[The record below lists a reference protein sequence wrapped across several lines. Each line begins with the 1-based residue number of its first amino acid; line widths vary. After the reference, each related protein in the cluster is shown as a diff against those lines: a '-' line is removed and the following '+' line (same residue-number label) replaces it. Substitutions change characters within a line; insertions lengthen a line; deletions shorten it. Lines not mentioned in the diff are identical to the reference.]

1 MQITGDL
8 TVKLT
13 HALECSASPG
23 WEHV

>member
-23 WEHV
+23 WEHM